1 MSDEEGGQQTVPVG
15 SVEAAVAQLQ
25 ETAALARN
33 LAGAP
38 STGLGSGETLRVVVQ
53 SLDAAIESLGGFL
66 EDRRQEVERTARRLS
81 GELDGPVPGA
91 RSPVERFLGHALRV
105 AMVGLFSWD
114 VGTER
119 AWYSEEW
126 KRLLGWA
133 GPEVGSGLEEWHGRI
148 HPADLPGSRDALR
161 ELAEGRREVSE
172 RRFRMRHRDGGWRW
186 IHSRSTAV
194 LDPTG
199 RCRRIV
205 GSHVDVTE
213 LMEARAAEAAAR
225 QDREA
230 LDAILRREHEMTPL
244 ACVLMAPDTTV
255 LEWNPAA
262 ERIFGWKA
270 DEAIGRKGTEL
281 QVPPEGADSLARRV
295 ARVLGGVSPG
305 PVVEGCVRRD
315 GGRVLCEWH
324 DSAILDA
331 SGAPVAF
338 LGMGRDVTAEEQART
353 ALSASEERLR
363 LLLDRLPVAM
373 AVSRRDGSVERMNAS
388 SAALFGWTLEELPT
402 IRDWV
407 RRTIPEPAA
416 RRAAVAA
423 AMAHWRA
430 AVEGGAR
437 EPAVLEVTT
446 RDGARRSI
454 AFACVVIDDLDVWT
468 FTDLTGIL
476 RLEAESA
483 RLGRIVESAL
493 EEVYVVDA
501 ASLRILN
508 ANRGA
513 RDNLGYTAEEILG
526 LRMGDI
532 SPDLA
537 VEELERRLAPLRDG
551 VTAFVRYEAMH
562 RRKTGTFYP
571 VEGNVQ
577 LVMDGGAPLFV
588 SIASDVSERRLAE
601 ERLRGLALELEE
613 RVRARTASLEEANLE
628 LESFAYSVA
637 HDLRAPLRAMDGFGQ
652 ILLEEQSDR
661 LDDEGRRLLGR
672 VREGARRMGH
682 LVDDLLRLSRV
693 SRAEMTWEDVDLSA
707 VAKEIGAELAEA
719 EPGRRVVLTVA
730 PGIGVR
736 GDHALIRILV
746 ENLLRNAWK
755 FTARLAEAH
764 VEVGRAAAGPHGAI
778 VFRDDG
784 VGFDPAHAG
793 QLFRPF
799 HRLHRPDEFEG
810 TGIGLAVVDR
820 IARRHGGWVAAE
832 GSPGRGAT
840 FTLCLPG
847 WESAP

>member
-1 MSDEEGGQQTVPVG
+1 MSDDRGGHASVPVG
-15 SVEAAVAQLQ
+15 SVESAVARLR
-25 ETAALARN
+25 ETAALARS
-33 LAGAP
+33 LEGAP
-38 STGLGSGETLRVVVQ
+38 STGLGSEEALRVVVQ
-53 SLDAAIESLGGFL
+53 GLDAAIESLGGFL
-66 EDRRQEVERTARRLS
+66 EDRRQEVETTARRLS
-81 GELDGPVPGA
+81 GELAVPVQGT
-91 RSPVERFLGHALRV
+91 RSPVERFLGHALRA

-133 GPEVGSGLEEWHGRI
+133 GPEIGNGLEEWRGRV
-148 HPADLPGSRDALR
+148 HPADLPGSLEALL

-186 IHSRSTAV
+186 IHSRSSAV
-194 LDPTG
+194 RDGTG

-213 LMEARAAEAAAR
+213 LMEAREAEADAR
-225 QDREA
+225 RAREA

-262 ERIFGWKA
+262 ARIFGWTTG
-270 DEAIGRKGTEL
+270 EAVGRKGTEL
-281 QVPPEGADSLARRV
+281 QVPPEGAEGLARRV
-295 ARVLGGVSPG
+295 ARVLGGTSPG
-305 PVVEGCVRRD
+305 PVVEENVTKE

-324 DSAILDA
+324 DSAVLDA
-331 SGAPVAF
+331 SGEPVAF

-353 ALSASEERLR
+353 ALSASEARLR

-388 SAALFGWTLEELPT
+388 SAALFGWTPEELPT

-423 AMAHWRA
+423 ATAHWRA
-430 AVEGGAR
+430 AVEGDAR

-446 RDGARRSI
+446 RDGAPRSI

-476 RLEAESA
+476 RLEAQSA

-493 EEVYVVDA
+493 EEVYVLDA
-501 ASLRILN
+501 ASLRILS

-513 RDNLGYTAEEILG
+513 RENLGYTTEEVLG
-526 LRMGDI
+526 LRMGDVA
-532 SPDLA
+532 PDLDA
-537 VEELERRLAPLRDG
+537 EELERRLAPLRDG
-551 VTAFVRYEAMH
+551 ATVFVRYEAVH
-562 RRKTGTFYP
+562 RRKDGTCYP

-577 LVMDGGAPLFV
+577 LVMEGGNPLYV
-588 SIASDVSERRLAE
+588 SIASDVTERRRAE
-601 ERLRGLALELEE
+601 EGLRCLAVELEE
-613 RVRARTASLEEANLE
+613 RVRARTASLEEANRE

-652 ILLEEQSDR
+652 ILLEEQSER

-693 SRAEMTWEDVDLSA
+693 SRSEMTWEDVDLSA
-707 VAKEIGAELAEA
+707 LAGEIGAELAEA

-736 GDHALIRILV
+736 GDRALLRILV

-755 FTARLAEAH
+755 FTTRLAEAH
-764 VEVGRAAAGPHGAI
+764 VEVRRDAAGAHGPI

-820 IARRHGGWVAAE
+820 IARRHGGRVSAE
-832 GSPGRGAT
+832 GRPGRGAA
-840 FTLCLPG
+840 FTLNLPG
-847 WESAP
+847 REESR